1 MCDLAETYGV
11 LDMDALPAR
20 LVATL
25 AAGLREDSRIITALR
40 KKHAQT
46 EPTWRPVPV
55 LKGYETEADFNT
67 AWAAFKKGGG

>member
-11 LDMDALPAR
+11 LDMDALPAH

-40 KKHAQT
+40 EKHAKM
-46 EPTWRPVPV
+46 EPTRRPAPV
-55 LKGYETEADFNT
+55 LKGYETGADFAA
-67 AWAAFKKGGG
+67 AWQAFEKGGG

>member
-40 KKHAQT
+40 EKHGKT
-46 EPTWRPVPV
+46 ERRSAPV
-55 LKGYETEADFNT
+55 LKGYGTGADFDA
-67 AWAAFKKGGG
+67 AWASFEKGGE